1 MFGIGSVT
9 LERMIDYLTYAVKHS
24 TAIEDT
30 LKRDPRQYSLL
41 QDHCKPL
48 IYDIEKV
55 RDMLC
60 DIRCQEEEKNHEDN
74 N

>member
-9 LERMIDYLTYAVKHS
+9 LERMIDYLTSAVKHS

-30 LKRDPRQYSLL
+30 LKRDPRYYHLL
-41 QDHCKPL
+41 RNDCEPL
-48 IYDIEKV
+48 KYDVEKV

-60 DIRCQEEEKNHEDN
+60 DIRCQEEEENHEDN

>member
-1 MFGIGSVT
+1 MFEIDYKALVK
-9 LERMIDYLTYAVKHS
+9 MIDYLTFAVKHS

-41 QDHCKPL
+41 QKHCKPL

-55 RDMLC
+55 RDILC
-60 DIRCQEEEKNHEDN
+60 NIRCQEEEENHEN
-74 N
+74 NN

>member
-9 LERMIDYLTYAVKHS
+9 LERMIDYLTSAVKHS

-41 QDHCKPL
+41 QEHYKPL

-60 DIRCQEEEKNHEDN
+60 CICCQEEKNHEDN